1 MFVDG
6 HKSHMLFKL
15 SEECAETDNFLYTL
29 LPNSAHIL
37 QPADVSVFK
46 PLKSELKLTVRNSQR
61 DNPNAVVTRSNFAGL
76 IDKTVNVAAKETTI
90 RNGFRACGLFPWNPN
105 AVDFTKSLVDVPA
118 SIANETHRE
127 HITVSRDICCLKATN
142 YCCASRTAFGLPFV
156 WQHYETLI

>member
-6 HKSHMLFKL
+6 HKSHMSFIL
-15 SEECAETDNFLYTL
+15 SEECAKRQIIIYTP

-46 PLKSELKLTVRNSQR
+46 PLKSELKLTVTVRNFQR
-61 DNPNAVVTRSNFAGL
+61 DNPKSVVTRLNFARL
-76 IDKTVNVAAKETTI
+76 IDKTVNVAAKDTTI

-118 SIANETHRE
+118 PIANETHRE
-127 HITVSRDICCLKATN
+127 HIAQFLEIYVA
-142 YCCASRTAFGLPFV
+142 
-156 WQHYETLI
+156 